1 MGRTRISKIVPTT
14 KGEWSASTAYE
25 YMDIVQKGGSS
36 WLAKVENTNVE
47 PSEGDTW
54 MLLAEKGEK
63 GDQGIQGIQGV
74 KGDTGA
80 QGEKGDAGAQG
91 EKGDKG
97 DTGEKGDKGDQG
109 YSPSVTVSKTGTTTT
124 ISVTDESGT
133 TTATIEDG
141 VQVEY
146 PRFGVSGVGKSASK
160 LTRLWDSA
168 DLSEPTP
175 GTDTVPCSSP
185 YDAYAPFNRKK
196 CVGNWVLDAAS
207 ATPKA
212 KFNVQAY
219 YGDADYAEDGT
230 MGDYVAVEITPFYY
244 FESGDMLGV
253 SEHQFPGWKIHP
265 VCLDYDGNVRAKT
278 YIPCYALALKN
289 GKAVSLP
296 GYHQE
301 GNSYSGLWT
310 SCQKYDNADV
320 KTLTMLT
327 PSAVDHY
334 QWLLFTIEYATQ
346 NCQSVMQGF
355 VNSSYSDSVKVTAI
369 PAANQVVIAG
379 WNASKFLVGESINF
393 GDNIWSREEAT
404 RLRCITAVAR
414 CDETGAASDAGS
426 YTLYTYDGDDRSS
439 AITVGTT
446 ILMARPWITGAT
458 DGYAYG
464 VAAVK
469 GHTGSPISNTSGM
482 YPMRYRWV
490 ENVWGSVNM
499 TSHDLACVRVDEG
512 DGVYHLDWYY
522 NADPRKVT
530 TPYNYDA
537 SDLVESKGWV
547 KLGVTTP
554 SAGYVNGYISEMG
567 CDENYPYV
575 KVPIATAASSTTYCC
590 DYAFLVNSPVVRR
603 VLRRGYLNHGA
614 NDGLC
619 YFRANSAPSDAE
631 WNFGGELY
639 FIQ

>member
-1 MGRTRISKIVPTT
+1 MDVQTLAAALAIGERRKANLVAPEYDATSTYEIGAIVMY
-14 KGEWSASTAYE
+14 KGTMYE
-25 YMDIVQKGGSS
+25 C
-36 WLAKVENTNVE
+36 
-47 PSEGDTW
+47 
-54 MLLAEKGEK
+54 
-63 GDQGIQGIQGV
+63 
-74 KGDTGA
+74 
-80 QGEKGDAGAQG
+80 
-91 EKGDKG
+91 
-97 DTGEKGDKGDQG
+97 
-109 YSPSVTVSKTGTTTT
+109 TTT
-124 ISVTDESGT
+124 IS
-133 TTATIEDG
+133 TAEAWNADHWTKRTLEYYLSQIG
-141 VQVEY
+141 VEY
-146 PRFGVSGVGKSASK
+146 PRFGVSGVGKSTSK
-160 LTRLWDSA
+160 LARLWTSA

-175 GTDTVPCSSP
+175 GTDTIPCSSP

-265 VCLDYDGNVRAKT
+265 VCVDYDGNIRAKT

-289 GKAVSLP
+289 NKAVSLP

-301 GNSYSGLWT
+301 ANSYSGLWT
-310 SCQKYDNADV
+310 SCQKYNNVDV

-355 VNSSYSDSVKVTAI
+355 VNSSYSDSVKVTAV
-369 PAANQVVIAG
+369 PTANQVVIAG
-379 WNASKFLVGESINF
+379 WNASKFLVGESINLASS
-393 GDNIWSREEAT
+393 IWGREEAT
-404 RLRCITAVAR
+404 QLRCITAVAR
-414 CDETGAASDAGS
+414 CDETGTASDTGN
-426 YTLYTYDGDDRSS
+426 YTLYTYDGDDLSS

-458 DGYAYG
+458 DGHAYG

-469 GHTGSPISNTSGM
+469 GHTGSPVSNTNGM

-490 ENVWGSVNM
+490 ENVWGTCFM
-499 TSHDLACVRVDEG
+499 TSHDLADVRVDDG
-512 DGVYHLDWYY
+512 DGNYHIEWYY
-522 NADPRKVT
+522 NTDPRKVT
-530 TPYNYDA
+530 VPYNYSQ
-537 SDLVESKGWV
+537 SDLSNTAKGWT
-547 KLGVTTP
+547 KLGITTP
-554 SAGYVNGYISEMG
+554 YSDGYISELG
-567 CDENYPYV
+567 YDARYPHI
-575 KVPIATAASSTTYCC
+575 KVPVATTASSASYYC
-590 DYAFLVNSPVVRR
+590 DYAYLVSSHVVRSVR
-603 VLRRGYLNHGA
+603 RRGYLNYGSYA
-614 NDGLC
+614 GLC
-619 YFRANSAPSDAE
+619 CFAAYSAPSTAD
-631 WNFGGELY
+631 WSCGGELY